1 MLTRKVGERLCGLP
15 ADMGRVP
22 LKFTEQQPM
31 IWWLILFI
39 QYPLSS
45 RRQEGRALDS
55 LTPGIIFRN
64 NIHRERG
71 DFSGGRPF

>member
-22 LKFTEQQPM
+22 LKFTKQQPM
-31 IWWLILFI
+31 IWRFILLI

-45 RRQEGRALDS
+45 RRQEGRAVHS
-55 LTPGIIFRN
+55 LAPGIFRN

-71 DFSGGRPF
+71 GFSGGRP